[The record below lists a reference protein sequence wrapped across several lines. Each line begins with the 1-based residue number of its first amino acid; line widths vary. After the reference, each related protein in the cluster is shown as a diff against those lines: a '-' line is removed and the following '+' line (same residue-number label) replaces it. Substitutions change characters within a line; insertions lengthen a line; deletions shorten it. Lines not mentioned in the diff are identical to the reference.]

1 MKEKVGV
8 CSVCTLHDYF
18 GERYDRLPSP
28 NGGLQGPQDDD
39 LVMQYFAPSNFPF
52 DIGGRM
58 PLTALIEK
66 SSDELNL
73 SKAARTEPA
82 RPLKKGQQSG
92 QRAAR
97 IFQGYWISLV
107 CKISRLNLTLPTFV
121 SRPLSQMP
129 VAVNQ

>member
-18 GERYDRLPSP
+18 GEHYDRLPSP

-39 LVMQYFAPSNFPF
+39 LVMQYFAPSDFPF

-66 SSDELNL
+66 SSGELNL

-97 IFQGYWISLV
+97 IFPGLLDFA
-107 CKISRLNLTLPTFV
+107 RL
-121 SRPLSQMP
+121 
-129 VAVNQ
+129 